1 MYLHGGRVGGDK
13 NDHSLTYNILESFFA
28 LSKEGI
34 STVDLEGIN
43 SPKRAFNK
51 LGYGGEINPYYHLRK
66 T

>member
-1 MYLHGGRVGGDK
+1 MNNIGYIKLLVIIFIA
-13 NDHSLTYNILESFFA
+13 NILESFFA

-66 T
+66 TLR

>member
-1 MYLHGGRVGGDK
+1 MTDASITSVK
-13 NDHSLTYNILESFFA
+13 ASTNILKSFFE
-28 LSKEGI
+28 LSKDGI
-34 STVDLEGIN
+34 CSVDLEGIN